1 MSGALGTDPY
11 QEEVL
16 SKLAENA
23 SRYNE
28 WVFERAAGLIGG
40 RVLDVGAGLGTFTE
54 LAARRAQQVLA
65 LEPDAKLS
73 ELLTERFGST
83 SNVRVVAGDLADLT
97 PQLIGSPVDSVLCL
111 NVLEHVRDDA
121 DALARIRDVLAPHG
135 KLLLLVPAHPR
146 LFGSLD
152 RSAKHERRYRKQGLK
167 QLLEASGFDVR
178 AIQHVNPL
186 GILGWFVWGKILGA
200 PGLPVRP
207 LGAYDRLVPVLRVLD
222 RVRFPVGLSLWA
234 VAERRL

>member
-16 SKLAENA
+16 SNLAENA

-28 WVFERAAGLIGG
+28 WVFERAAALIGG

-54 LAARRAQQVLA
+54 LAARSAQQVLA
-65 LEPDAKLS
+65 LEPDTKLI

-83 SNVRVVAGDLADLT
+83 ANVHVVAGDLGDLT
-97 PQLIGSPVDSVLCL
+97 PELVGPPLDSVLCL
-111 NVLEHVRDDA
+111 NVLEHIRNDT
-121 DALARIRDVLAPHG
+121 DALVRIREVLAPKG

-152 RSAKHERRYRKQGLK
+152 RSAKHERRYGGQGLK
-167 QLLEASGFDVR
+167 RLLEGTGFEVR
-178 AIQHVNPL
+178 TLRHVNPL
-186 GILGWFVWGKILGA
+186 GILGWFVWGKILDA

-207 LGAYDRLVPVLRVLD
+207 LTAYDRLVPLLRFLD
-222 RVRFPVGLSLWA
+222 VVRFPVGLSLWA
-234 VAERRL
+234 VAERRG